1 MCLLLNFTVNLNSSK
16 KIKAMTI
23 KMSREK
29 TELYA
34 KQKTPAQLKRREE
47 RENISK

>member
-1 MCLLLNFTVNLNSSK
+1 
-16 KIKAMTI
+16 MTI

-29 TELYA
+29 TELDA